1 MTEGVILDLIN
12 AGGSLTLSPTLRIGE
27 IRVGVL
33 LDGKGAIGDIELARR
48 KDEDDDMR
56 LAEKIAELVSRVR

>member
-12 AGGSLTLSPTLRIGE
+12 AGGSLTLSPTSRIGE

-33 LDGKGAIGDIELARR
+33 LDGKGAIGDIELARK

-56 LAEKIAELVSRVR
+56 LAELIAALIRIVR

>member
-12 AGGSLTLSPTLRIGE
+12 AGGFITFGPTTRIGE
-27 IRVGVL
+27 VRVCVL
-33 LDGKGAIGDIELARR
+33 LDGKSAIGDIELARR

-56 LAEKIAELVSRVR
+56 LAEKIAELVNRVR

>member
-12 AGGSLTLSPTLRIGE
+12 AGGLITFCSTPRIGE
-27 IRVGVL
+27 VRVCVW
-33 LDGKGAIGDIELARR
+33 LDGKSAVKDIELARK

-56 LAEKIAELVSRVR
+56 LAEKIAELVNRVR

>member
-1 MTEGVILDLIN
+1 MTEGIILDLIN
-12 AGGSLTLSPTLRIGE
+12 AGGSLTLSPTSRIGE

-33 LDGKGAIGDIELARR
+33 LDGKSAIGDIELARN

-56 LAEKIAELVSRVR
+56 LAEKIAELVNRVR

>member
-1 MTEGVILDLIN
+1 MTEGIILDLIN
-12 AGGSLTLSPTLRIGE
+12 AGGSLTLSPTSRIGE

-33 LDGKGAIGDIELARR
+33 LGGKGAIGDIELARK

>member
-12 AGGSLTLSPTLRIGE
+12 AGGFITFGPTPRIGE
-27 IRVGVL
+27 VRVCVL
-33 LDGKGAIGDIELARR
+33 LDGKSAIGDIELARR

-56 LAEKIAELVSRVR
+56 LAEKIAELVNRVR

>member
-1 MTEGVILDLIN
+1 MDLIN
-12 AGGSLTLSPTLRIGE
+12 AGGSLTLSPTSRIGE

-33 LDGKGAIGDIELARR
+33 LDGKGAIGEIELARK

>member
-12 AGGSLTLSPTLRIGE
+12 AGGSLTLSPTSRIGE

-33 LDGKGAIGDIELARR
+33 LDGNSAIGDIELARK

-56 LAEKIAELVSRVR
+56 LAEKIAELVNRVR

>member
-12 AGGSLTLSPTLRIGE
+12 AGGSLTLSPTSRIGE

-33 LDGKGAIGDIELARR
+33 LDGKGAIGDIELARK

-56 LAEKIAELVSRVR
+56 LAEKITELVNAVR

>member
-12 AGGSLTLSPTLRIGE
+12 AGGSLTLSPTSRIGE
-27 IRVGVL
+27 VRVGVL
-33 LDGKGAIGDIELARR
+33 LDGKGAIGDIELAQK

>member
-12 AGGSLTLSPTLRIGE
+12 AGGFITFGPTSRIGE
-27 IRVGVL
+27 VRVCVL
-33 LDGKGAIGDIELARR
+33 LDGKSAVKDIELARK

-56 LAEKIAELVSRVR
+56 LAEKIAELVNRVR

>member
-12 AGGSLTLSPTLRIGE
+12 AGGSLTFGGTSRIGE
-27 IRVGVL
+27 VRVGVL
-33 LDGKGAIGDIELARR
+33 LDGKSAVADIELARN

-56 LAEKIAELVSRVR
+56 LAEHIANLIRIVR

>member
-12 AGGSLTLSPTLRIGE
+12 AGGSLTLSPTSRIGA

-33 LDGKGAIGDIELARR
+33 LDGKGAIGDIELARK

-56 LAEKIAELVSRVR
+56 LAEKIAELVNAVR

>member
-12 AGGSLTLSPTLRIGE
+12 AGGSLTLSPTSRIGE

-33 LDGKGAIGDIELARR
+33 LDGKGAIGDIELARK

>member
-12 AGGSLTLSPTLRIGE
+12 AGGSLTLSPTSRIGE

-33 LDGKGAIGDIELARR
+33 LDAKGAIGDIELARR

-56 LAEKIAELVSRVR
+56 LAEKIAELVNRVR

>member
-1 MTEGVILDLIN
+1 MTEGIILDLIN
-12 AGGSLTLSPTLRIGE
+12 AGGSLTLSPTSRIGE

-33 LDGKGAIGDIELARR
+33 LDGKSAIGDIELARN

-56 LAEKIAELVSRVR
+56 LAEKITELVNRVR

>member
-12 AGGSLTLSPTLRIGE
+12 AGGFITFGPTSRIGE
-27 IRVGVL
+27 VRVGVL
-33 LDGKGAIGDIELARR
+33 LDGKGAIGDIELARH